1 MLSLYN
7 IAETRWDENKLNQY
21 CSHLSLFQQQ
31 RLSFIND
38 PRKKQQK
45 ITGLLLLKAAFH
57 ISGFDHTAV
66 NLDDLVYTSAG
77 KPVIDNQI
85 HCSISH
91 SEECTIITLSKNTVI
106 GIDIEKIKL
115 IRLNDFKEHFTRG
128 EWLTI
133 QSSPDVLN
141 SFYKLWTRKEALLKA
156 LGTGF
161 LNDLHQVEVLLEE
174 IICQKT
180 TFFFLTGLIN
190 SEYIVS
196 LAHTKSNESKSL
208 DPQFVSLS
216 DLGGLT

>member
-1 MLSLYN
+1 M
-7 IAETRWDENKLNQY
+7 
-21 CSHLSLFQQQ
+21 
-31 RLSFIND
+31 
-38 PRKKQQK
+38 
-45 ITGLLLLKAAFH
+45 
-57 ISGFDHTAV
+57 
-66 NLDDLVYTSAG
+66 
-77 KPVIDNQI
+77 
-85 HCSISH
+85 
-91 SEECTIITLSKNTVI
+91 
-106 GIDIEKIKL
+106 

-196 LAHTKSNESKSL
+196 LAHTRSNESKSL